1 MRKDDAVVE
10 LADIK
15 KDLPLWPD
23 EVIEQWLLKLAN
35 RGQDTGWPPPEPLG
49 NHAWKYILGGRPL
62 SWWKAVSWKLESSDL
77 TFDTLCAASKRIVH
91 DMLDGHVNGRPNAI
105 SRMPNSRIRFLM
117 AGKYVSEHG
126 TLPEP
131 PLVIRLTD
139 GLSVLD
145 ANHRV
150 AALCF
155 RRLASERIVNISG
168 VAPEKTH
175 KVWVCEPPTRRGP
188 ELSYLLMPKTEPPPT
203 PAPNLRRS
211 VSSLHEGH

>member
-1 MRKDDAVVE
+1 VASSKFSGH
-10 LADIK
+10 ADRAGFQT
-15 KDLPLWPD
+15 DFTRRDHPD

-35 RGQDTGWPPPEPLG
+35 RAPDTGWPPPEPLG

-62 SWWKAVSWKLESSDL
+62 SWWKAVSWKLEDSDL
-77 TFDTLCAASKRIVH
+77 TFDSLCAASKRIVR

-105 SRMPNSRIRFLM
+105 SRMADGRIRFLA

-131 PLVIRLTD
+131 PLVIRLTN

-145 ANHRV
+145 GNHCV

-155 RRLASERIVNISG
+155 RRIASERIVNISG

-175 KVWVCEPPTRRGP
+175 KVWVASHPRG
-188 ELSYLLMPKTEPPPT
+188 EV
-203 PAPNLRRS
+203 PN
-211 VSSLHEGH
+211 

>member
-1 MRKDDAVVE
+1 LQQFVRRDARRKDNALVE

-15 KDLPLWPD
+15 KDLPHWPD
-23 EVIEQWLLKLAN
+23 EIIEQWLLKLAN
-35 RGQDTGWPPPEPLG
+35 RGPDTGWPPPEPLG

-77 TFDTLCAASKRIVH
+77 TFDTLCAASKRIIR

-105 SRMPNSRIRFLM
+105 SRIANSRIRFLT

-145 ANHRV
+145 GNHRV
-150 AALCF
+150 AALSF

-175 KVWVCEPPTRRGP
+175 KVWVASHPRG
-188 ELSYLLMPKTEPPPT
+188 EV
-203 PAPNLRRS
+203 PN
-211 VSSLHEGH
+211 

>member
-1 MRKDDAVVE
+1 MYLQNRPASRNAMRKDDTLVE

-15 KDLPLWPD
+15 KDLPNWPD

-35 RGQDTGWPPPEPLG
+35 RGTDTGWPPPEPLG
-49 NHAWKYILGGRPL
+49 NHAWKYILGGRPF
-62 SWWKAVSWKLESSDL
+62 SWWKAVSWRIENNDL
-77 TFDTLCAASKRIVH
+77 TFDSLCAASKRIVR
-91 DMLDGHVNGRPNAI
+91 DMLDGHVSGKPNAI
-105 SRMPNSRIRFLM
+105 SRMADGRIRFLT

-131 PLVIRLTD
+131 PLVMRLTD

-145 ANHRV
+145 GNHRV

-155 RRLASERIVNISG
+155 RRLASERIANISG

-175 KVWVCEPPTRRGP
+175 KVWVASHPRG
-188 ELSYLLMPKTEPPPT
+188 EV
-203 PAPNLRRS
+203 PN
-211 VSSLHEGH
+211 